1 MVKITIRIPDEL
13 KYRIKEFSSRN
24 YMTQN
29 EMMIK
34 LLECGYL
41 YLINESLKEEK
52 LRGNKNEKKNIY
64 ERTNLWIRTK

>member
-1 MVKITIRIPDEL
+1 MIKITIRIPEEL

-29 EMMIK
+29 DMMIK

-64 ERTNLWIRTK
+64 ERTNL

>member
-64 ERTNLWIRTK
+64 ERTNL

>member
-1 MVKITIRIPDEL
+1 MIKITIRIPEEL

-64 ERTNLWIRTK
+64 ERTNL